1 MAAILI
7 DTNIL
12 VYLYDQ
18 RDPRRQELAR
28 RALEQVETLGV
39 GRLSVQVLAEFFS
52 VVTRKLSPPLTPAE
66 ALDQVTLLAQVWPV
80 LDLTSLIVLEAGR
93 AARDHGLPYYD
104 AQLWA
109 TAHLNQVPLILSED
123 FQSGHT
129 LEGVRFV
136 NPLRPDFDLYAWT

>member
-28 RALEQVETLGV
+28 RALEQVETLGI
-39 GRLSVQVLAEFFS
+39 GRLSVQVLAEFSS

-80 LDLTSLIVLEAGR
+80 LDLTTLIVLEAGR
-93 AARDHGLPYYD
+93 AARDHGLAYYD

-123 FQSGHT
+123 FQSGQT

-136 NPLRPDFDLYAWT
+136 NPLKPDFDLYAWA